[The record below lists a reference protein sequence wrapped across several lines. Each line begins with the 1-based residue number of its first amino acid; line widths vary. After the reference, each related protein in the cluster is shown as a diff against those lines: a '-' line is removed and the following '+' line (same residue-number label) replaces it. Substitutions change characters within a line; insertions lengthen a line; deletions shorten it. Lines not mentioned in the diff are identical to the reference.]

1 MLKTRTNIIALD
13 MGERRI
19 GVARANLI
27 ARLPEPL
34 SVLNNSESVLSDI
47 RALVDTED
55 AAAVVVGLPRGMNGQ
70 YTAQTVEVE
79 EFIDKLK
86 NQLDIPVYAQ
96 DETLTSVKAEKE
108 LNAKGRKFEKG
119 MIDALS
125 ASYILDDFLHEHME
139 LPR

>member
-34 SVLNNSESVLSDI
+34 SVLNNSENLLLDI
-47 RALVDTED
+47 QALLDAED

-70 YTAQTVEVE
+70 YTEQTIKVE
-79 EFIDKLK
+79 EFIATLRS
-86 NQLDIPVYAQ
+86 QLDIPVYAQ
-96 DETLTSVKAEKE
+96 DETLTSVQAEKE
-108 LNAKGRKFEKG
+108 LNAKGRQFEKG

-125 ASYILDDFLHEHME
+125 ATYILDDFLRENKE
-139 LPR
+139 FPR